1 MVVVSVT
8 YPASEGT
15 TFDFSYYWE
24 RHMKLVWSL
33 WGSAGLSRVRFLRGT
48 GAPGGGPVATHLVA
62 MLEFPSEADFQAAVK
77 EHGREIM
84 SDIKNFT
91 DSKPVLQLNE
101 ATEQTG
107 P

>member
-8 YPASEGT
+8 YPAEGS

-24 RHMKLVWSL
+24 KHMPLVWSL
-33 WGSAGLSRVRFLRGT
+33 WGAAGLSRVLFLRGT

-62 MLEFPSEADFQAAVK
+62 MLEFPSEAEFQRAAA
-77 EHGREIM
+77 EHGKPIM
-84 SDIKNFT
+84 ADIKNFT